1 MSSYQIICQPQPLG
15 WQFTLRL
22 QRVFPFKSKEQLA
35 VNDWPEAARTNAGV
49 ALLLALSD
57 TEEATAI
64 QDAIHLSHERT
75 ARLTRIEAT
84 RLGLPA
90 ISPFTLFIS
99 HDAPIGEATF
109 NIRVEWSHRNGIP
122 VPSPRRQGTAL
133 TAGGHNFLILN
144 PLYATLEAIAA
155 VNMASGDS
163 SSEGLD
169 RRMAAYAQLKTELG
183 RLTGDVRAD
192 EYLSGLTIH
201 HATGLGID
209 LEPGTDQDPFLP
221 TLYGSRP
228 AEGVNTEPEEDNPA
242 TDSQDETGREPL
254 LPQHHAHIFEQRF
267 LGQGARNHY
276 VVGTG
281 VYTVLDAPVTA
292 ALTVIERVNRSDSE
306 TRRHFR
312 DDPMSFLT
320 PAIEAAGG
328 DGSVLCDLRRY
339 GDRVTGIG
347 RWVPPTLSFPLA
359 VSREWFPKEEMEIF
373 TIAIPG
379 EPPLVV
385 KDEDIPQL
393 KEQMNRAQFSGA
405 NTCDFA
411 GRVLPLTPD
420 FVATVQGL
428 AAYIPPG
435 LNSTPKKDEAE
446 DKPKEQFK
454 VAALTLDNEEL
465 LTFLAEQK
473 NRRLVIPPGLP
484 KALLTTP
491 KPHQIEGLQ
500 WLQAGYLAG
509 APGLLLADDMG
520 LGKTYQ
526 VLAFL
531 KWLRDHTKTLQ
542 DSSLGPMLIVAPKTL
557 LGNWREE
564 IELHLG
570 AGALGMELHAY
581 DKGLKAIKLHS
592 GGGNDTT
599 LHRQTLDIAA
609 MEAVDLILTTYETLR
624 DYHLSFG
631 KVRFAVIVFDEAQK
645 LKNPTSLMNR
655 GAKTQ
660 QGGFTLLMTG
670 TPIENTLLDLWTLL
684 DIAWPGFL
692 GLSARE
698 FINRY
703 QGDDAQRRDELKK
716 RLIEASVHPDL
727 GTTIPAIMLRRFKHN
742 ILEGLPERHVAAT
755 QDPMPAPQQA
765 AYDAILDRI
774 RHSPISAIEG
784 LQQLRAVSLH
794 PHLAQAPQSTADDEA
809 YIAAS
814 ARFRRLFAILDHI
827 HARREKALIF
837 VELREAQGA
846 LYDLIRRRYQL
857 KAPLPETIN
866 GATAAHVRDR
876 IRRDFQQRQGFDVLI
891 LGPKAAGF
899 GLTLTA
905 ANHVIHLNRWW
916 NPAVEDQCSDRVYR
930 IGATKPVTIY
940 LPQAIHPQLG
950 ERSFDSLLHGLL
962 EEKRRLS
969 SEIVVPVQFNV
980 QDFNNLFQQSL
991 GLEDQGGESM
1001 THVDAMDWR
1010 GFELWVADKVKSAGY
1025 SVAVTKGQGDGG
1037 VDIIGIPSQAGQPL
1051 FVQCKHS
1058 GKGSAGQIDEEA
1070 VNDLLRARANYQVQ
1084 YANPILVAVTNAR
1097 FTLAAEN
1104 LARENGVHLY
1114 DWSRLHNL
1122 IICLPKFN

>member
-1 MSSYQIICQPQPLG
+1 MLRQSTLNPFSKKRIIPVSSWSTIAQ
-15 WQFTLRL
+15 
-22 QRVFPFKSKEQLA
+22 
-35 VNDWPEAARTNAGV
+35 TNPGV
-49 ALLLALSD
+49 ALLLALLD
-57 TEEATAI
+57 TEEATATP
-64 QDAIHLSHERT
+64 DSIHLSHERT
-75 ARLTRIEAT
+75 SRLTRPDVT
-84 RLGLPA
+84 RLSLPGFC
-90 ISPFTLFIS
+90 PFTLYLS
-99 HDAPIGEATF
+99 HDGTLTDTRF
-109 NIRVEWSHRNGIP
+109 NIRVEWSHRNGLP
-122 VPSPRRQGTAL
+122 VHSPWRQGTAL
-133 TAGGHNFLILN
+133 TAEGRDYLILS
-144 PLYATLEAIAA
+144 PLYDTLEAIAA
-155 VNMASGDS
+155 LNATHGN
-163 SSEGLD
+163 ETPFALD
-169 RRMAAYAQLKTELG
+169 QRMAAYAQLKTELG
-183 RLTGDVRAD
+183 RLTGDVHAD

-221 TLYGSRP
+221 TLYGNRP
-228 AEGVNTEPEEDNPA
+228 AEAMNTAPEEDNPVS
-242 TDSQDETGREPL
+242 DSPDEAGREPL
-254 LPQHHAHIFEQRF
+254 LPQHHAHIFEKRF

-276 VVGTG
+276 VLGTG

-292 ALTVIERVNRSDSE
+292 ALEVIERVNRADSK
-306 TRRHFR
+306 TRSRFR
-312 DDPMSFLT
+312 EDPMSFLT

-347 RWVPPTLSFPLA
+347 RWVPPSLTFPLP

-373 TIAIPG
+373 TIPIPG

-393 KEQMNRAQFSGA
+393 REQVTQAQSNGA
-405 NTCDFA
+405 RVCDFA
-411 GRVLPLTPD
+411 GRAIPLSPD
-420 FVATVQGL
+420 FVETVQRL
-428 AAYIPPG
+428 PAQIPPN
-435 LNSTPKKDEAE
+435 LSSTPKEDETG
-446 DKPKEQFK
+446 DKPKDQFK

-473 NRRLVIPPGLP
+473 NRRLAIPPELP

-491 KPHQIEGLQ
+491 KAHQIEGLQ
-500 WLQAGYLAG
+500 WLQASYLAG

-531 KWLRDHTKTLQ
+531 KWLRDHPKTLQ
-542 DSSLGPMLIVAPKTL
+542 DPLRGPILIVAPKTL

-599 LHRQTLDIAA
+599 LHRQTLDVAA

-655 GAKTQ
+655 GAKAQ

-698 FINRY
+698 FINHY
-703 QGDDAQRRDELKK
+703 QVDDAQRREELKK
-716 RLIEASVHPDL
+716 RLIETTVHPDL
-727 GTTIPAIMLRRFKHN
+727 ETTIPAIMLRRFKHK
-742 ILEGLPERHVAAT
+742 ILDGLPERHVAAT

-765 AYDAILDRI
+765 AYDAILNRI
-774 RHSPISAIEG
+774 SHSPISAIEG

-794 PHLAQAPQSTADDEA
+794 PHLAQAPQSTADDDA

-814 ARFRRLFAILDHI
+814 ARFRRLFAILDQI
-827 HARREKALIF
+827 HVRREKALIF

-1001 THVDAMDWR
+1001 AHVNALDWR

-1037 VDIIGIPSQAGQPL
+1037 VDIIGIPTQAGQPL

-1058 GKGSAGQIDEEA
+1058 SKGSAIQIDEEA
-1070 VNDLLRARANYQVQ
+1070 VNDLLRARANYQAK
-1084 YANPILVAVTNAR
+1084 YANPSLVAVTNAR

-1114 DWSRLHNL
+1114 DWSRLPTLTAALSTGN
-1122 IICLPKFN
+1122 